1 MGDNIYISFWRS
13 RISELISRFKAGE
26 FPFSIN
32 VVGLEKFGDRES
44 YYANFRIVNGVL
56 EVPKNANAHGRDLY
70 QVLVNTE
77 YFASHLFNKT
87 INVKIT
93 TDLQPKIEMEQKE
106 VAFFDAND
114 LLFFTQLH
122 QTDASYRKDN
132 PQSVE
137 KAKRVKEGIF
147 EKTNHWASLIAPHL
161 PDFDY
166 EEDNGWNVSGHFKK
180 YSWARFFLKGQR
192 EKKFFV
198 TLGVSSAE
206 TALVYKFDCQR
217 EGANKLD
224 DATIKRFD
232 NFSSQFGR
240 NWQEISANE
249 ITSHNWSSI
258 TQLVVDF
265 VNQHLQAFKELHGIT
280 TEATQSLTN
289 MTLNTILFGP
299 PGTGKTFNTVNHA
312 VSILENRAVEDVASE
327 DRVQVKAKFDRYQ
340 QEGRIVF
347 TTFHQSMSYEDFVEG
362 IKPEMIEEQIS
373 YEVKPGIFKM
383 ICIEASF
390 AIAQRMQSALAK
402 KTLAFSSLYDQFVD
416 SIEKTLSEPTAKVE
430 VPTKSGGYIE
440 IEGISPQGNI
450 LVRHKNG
457 SRTYT
462 ISKERLTVLD
472 QNLGD
477 LDQIS
482 NVNNAFRDVIGGS
495 NSSAYYAILK
505 VIRSLKSPTESTKD
519 DRLYSFTDKV
529 AAVKVLSARDYEK
542 PANPYVLIID
552 EINRGNI
559 AQIFGEL
566 ITLIEEDKRLGKTE
580 ALEATLPYSKDKFGM
595 PPNLYIIGTM
605 NTADRSV
612 EALDTALRRRFSFKE
627 MLPNSSLIKT
637 QGNLK
642 ERDGKLEGID
652 LAELLTTINTRIEKL
667 LDKDHLIGHSYFMNV
682 VDLQE
687 LKRVFQNK
695 INPLLQE
702 YFYGDFGKIGLVIG
716 TSFFQEDSL
725 KTESENQ
732 FFADF
737 PEYEISDLIQ
747 RNVYRL
753 KDVTKMSDDFFKM
766 AISKL
771 LRK

>member
-1 MGDNIYISFWRS
+1 M
-13 RISELISRFKAGE
+13 
-26 FPFSIN
+26 
-32 VVGLEKFGDRES
+32 
-44 YYANFRIVNGVL
+44 
-56 EVPKNANAHGRDLY
+56 
-70 QVLVNTE
+70 
-77 YFASHLFNKT
+77 
-87 INVKIT
+87 
-93 TDLQPKIEMEQKE
+93 
-106 VAFFDAND
+106 
-114 LLFFTQLH
+114 
-122 QTDASYRKDN
+122 
-132 PQSVE
+132 
-137 KAKRVKEGIF
+137 
-147 EKTNHWASLIAPHL
+147 
-161 PDFDY
+161 
-166 EEDNGWNVSGHFKK
+166 
-180 YSWARFFLKGQR
+180 
-192 EKKFFV
+192 
-198 TLGVSSAE
+198 
-206 TALVYKFDCQR
+206 
-217 EGANKLD
+217 
-224 DATIKRFD
+224 
-232 NFSSQFGR
+232 
-240 NWQEISANE
+240 
-249 ITSHNWSSI
+249 
-258 TQLVVDF
+258 
-265 VNQHLQAFKELHGIT
+265 
-280 TEATQSLTN
+280 
-289 MTLNTILFGP
+289 
-299 PGTGKTFNTVNHA
+299 
-312 VSILENRAVEDVASE
+312 
-327 DRVQVKAKFDRYQ
+327 
-340 QEGRIVF
+340 
-347 TTFHQSMSYEDFVEG
+347 
-362 IKPEMIEEQIS
+362 
-373 YEVKPGIFKM
+373 
-383 ICIEASF
+383 
-390 AIAQRMQSALAK
+390 
-402 KTLAFSSLYDQFVD
+402 
-416 SIEKTLSEPTAKVE
+416 
-430 VPTKSGGYIE
+430 
-440 IEGISPQGNI
+440 
-450 LVRHKNG
+450 
-457 SRTYT
+457 
-462 ISKERLTVLD
+462 
-472 QNLGD
+472 
-477 LDQIS
+477 
-482 NVNNAFRDVIGGS
+482 
-495 NSSAYYAILK
+495 
-505 VIRSLKSPTESTKD
+505 KSPTESTKD